1 MLSRKD
7 FLPFGIPTYPLA
19 GRMAVVPKAGKCLG
33 LSSEDPELPEP
44 VPLGGVEPA
53 PLGGFRS
60 CGRGMCLGFVEAGKQ
75 SFLME
80 RQSVWRREAE

>member
-1 MLSRKD
+1 
-7 FLPFGIPTYPLA
+7 
-19 GRMAVVPKAGKCLG
+19 MAVVPESGKCLG

-60 CGRGMCLGFVEAGKQ
+60 CGRGMCLGFVEAGNKV
-75 SFLME
+75 S
-80 RQSVWRREAE
+80 SWRDTVLGEGKLSDRVFAVVVSHGLCV